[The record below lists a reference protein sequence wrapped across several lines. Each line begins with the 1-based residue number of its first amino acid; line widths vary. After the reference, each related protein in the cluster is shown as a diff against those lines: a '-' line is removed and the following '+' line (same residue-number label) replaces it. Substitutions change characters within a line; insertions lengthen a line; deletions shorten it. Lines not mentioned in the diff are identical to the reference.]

1 MAEPDPITLI
11 DRIGRLTT
19 FATLGVMGTTQD
31 VARLAL
37 ESLLDADPNAELVA
51 EETLCLTAIA
61 TARAAEVGLRN
72 LPDVADVIV
81 PTLFELPFTYHDYL
95 IGGAMIMENDP
106 TVLNASNAV
115 YPRLQRTCDFYRVHL
130 PAHQFPGE
138 RMLQEKLPLWMGR
151 ISPPRLPESPT
162 ARLERLNVAEV
173 LLTHLKLVLAFMRR
187 GGLDR

>member
-1 MAEPDPITLI
+1 MFVRPQGASNANNGYWKILNVGDHSGASI
-11 DRIGRLTT
+11 D
-19 FATLGVMGTTQD
+19 
-31 VARLAL
+31 
-37 ESLLDADPNAELVA
+37 
-51 EETLCLTAIA
+51 
-61 TARAAEVGLRN
+61 
-72 LPDVADVIV
+72 
-81 PTLFELPFTYHDYL
+81 
-95 IGGAMIMENDP
+95 
-106 TVLNASNAV
+106 VLNASNAV

-151 ISPPRLPESPT
+151 ISPPRLSESPT